1 MKANMSNQLDLFSTV
16 MHAYAE
22 QNEPLTNKELYQRVA
37 EVAQLSEEVT
47 AARAPIGKAGVERN
61 LYERKIRWYQ
71 QTLKSAGILEKVPGE
86 RGVWALAGK
95 VSKDLSRIDTK
106 TAVLGYSTE
115 LGIAVLGSC
124 DTVFQSIDS
133 PITLVV
139 TSPPYPLAS
148 ARSYGN
154 PPEHLYVDW
163 LCKILEPVVKN
174 LIPGGSI
181 CLNVSNDIF
190 LPHSPARSL
199 YRERLVLALFD
210 RLGLYKMDEL
220 IWENRSK
227 PPGPFQYASKDR
239 TQLNVVWE
247 PIYWLTNDP
256 AKVRSNNRRV
266 LQEHTET
273 HLKLI
278 AQGGEQRETVSSDG
292 AYSLRHGSY
301 GRPTEGRIPRNI
313 LSFGHRC
320 KHQLAYKRF
329 AKQHGL
335 ATHGAPMP
343 LSLASF
349 LIEFLTEPGEL
360 VADPFGGSMTTAHA
374 AELLGRRWLSTECMV
389 EYVAASSGR
398 FEQAP
403 GFKRS
408 DWVTDVLT
416 EGKSS
421 KSALA
426 DLLVAA

>member
-1 MKANMSNQLDLFSTV
+1 MSTQLDLFSTV

-22 QNEPLTNKELYQRVA
+22 RKEPLTNKELYQRVA
-37 EVAQLSEEVT
+37 DVAKLSEDVT
-47 AARAPIGKAGVERN
+47 KARAPVGAAGVERN

-71 QTLKSAGILEKVPGE
+71 QTLKAAGILDRVPGE

-95 VSKDLSRIDTK
+95 ASKDLSRIDNK
-106 TAVLGYSTE
+106 TAVLGFSTE

-154 PPEHLYVDW
+154 PPEHIYVDW

-174 LIPGGSI
+174 LVPGGSI

-256 AKVRSNNRRV
+256 SKVRSNNRRV
-266 LQEHTET
+266 LQAHTEA

-278 AQGGEQRETVSSDG
+278 ANGGEQRQVASSDG
-292 AYSLRHGSY
+292 AYTLRLGSY
-301 GRPTEGRIPRNI
+301 GSPTDGRIPRNI
-313 LSFGHRC
+313 LTFGHRC
-320 KHQLAYKRF
+320 KHQIAYKKF
-329 AKQHGL
+329 ARCHGL
-335 ATHGAPMP
+335 AAHGAPMP
-343 LSLASF
+343 VSLASF

-374 AELLGRRWLSTECMV
+374 SELLGRRWLSSDCML
-389 EYVAASSGR
+389 EYVAGGSSR
-398 FEQAP
+398 FENSP
-403 GFKRS
+403 GFRRS
-408 DWVTDVLT
+408 DWVSEMLVHPT
-416 EGKSS
+416 G
-421 KSALA
+421 ALC
-426 DLLVAA
+426 